1 MLLAAALVLALPVA
15 SEPQQPDASDL
26 WGRAEGEPT
35 PPPPTPP
42 PNATCGACRSGSFAT
57 PLIYFY
63 WTNTTEQSCCDLC
76 SANASCAFAIRS
88 GTNCFPAPADAAGFK
103 PGGGVTCPT
112 ADAPPWPKPPPPPF
126 ALSTWPQI
134 SALHGNASGGSQ
146 HAGTAASVEVTCSGG
161 GCPKPEAL
169 SWYRQR
175 LRADAPGEPDSRSQ
189 HPITAPAGGLIATV
203 TVTVAAEE
211 HTVMLPDTDES
222 YKITCQPGTCD
233 VSSATTVSRHDI
245 AGIWVAFF
253 SRCQR
258 SRCGQVGAL
267 RGLETLAHLAHDQAI
282 PMPLALSDA
291 PRYPYRG
298 LLIEQDSDA
307 FSIYLPR
314 CPSR

>member
-1 MLLAAALVLALPVA
+1 MLLAAALMLALPVA
-15 SEPQQPDASDL
+15 SGPLRPDASGL
-26 WGRAEGEPT
+26 RGRAEGEPT

-146 HAGTAASVEVTCSGG
+146 RAGTAASVEVTCSGG

-203 TVTVAAEE
+203 TVRVAAEE

-222 YKITCQPGTCD
+222 YKITCQPGACD
-233 VSSATTVSRHDI
+233 VSSATTVSRHSYRCHLGCI
-245 AGIWVAFF
+245 LLKMPAISLRTGRRVA
-253 SRCQR
+253 RPGDTR
-258 SRCGQVGAL
+258 
-267 RGLETLAHLAHDQAI
+267 
-282 PMPLALSDA
+282 ALSA
-291 PRYPYRG
+291 RPSHPHAAGAERRASLPVPRPPHRAR
-298 LLIEQDSDA
+298 Q
-307 FSIYLPR
+307 
-314 CPSR
+314 